1 MPTLIRSSVASDIPR
16 LTAIYAHH
24 VEHGSGSFEL
34 VAPDAPE
41 MSRRRMAVLENQL
54 PYLVAE
60 VDGVVMGYAYAN
72 LFRPR
77 PAYRFL
83 VENSVYIDH
92 QASRSGLGR
101 ALMAEIIQRCE
112 ATGAR
117 QMIAVIGDSA
127 NQGSIRLHQSLGFE
141 KVGLIRSSGW
151 KHERWLDT
159 VMMQRALGLGD
170 QTTPTIHQSP

>member
-1 MPTLIRSSVASDIPR
+1 MTALIRPSQDGDVPR

-34 VAPDAPE
+34 SAPDEPE
-41 MSRRRMAVLENQL
+41 MARRRMAVLENHL

-60 VDGVVMGYAYAN
+60 VGGEVMGYAYAN

-92 QASRSGLGR
+92 AAQRLSLGR
-101 ALMAEIIQRCE
+101 ALMAELILRCE
-112 ATGAR
+112 TQGAR
-117 QMIAVIGDSA
+117 QMVAVIGDSA
-127 NQGSIRLHQSLGFE
+127 NLGSIRLHQGLGFE
-141 KVGLIRSSGW
+141 QVGLIRSSGW
-151 KHERWLDT
+151 KHQRWLDT

-170 QTTPTIHQSP
+170 LTPPDTGTP

>member
-1 MPTLIRSSVASDIPR
+1 MTTLIRSSQDGDVPR

-34 VAPDAPE
+34 SAPDEPE
-41 MSRRRMAVLENQL
+41 MARRRMAVLENQL

-60 VDGVVMGYAYAN
+60 VGGEVMGYAYAN

-92 QASRSGLGR
+92 AAQRLSLGR
-101 ALMAEIIQRCE
+101 ALMAELILRCE
-112 ATGAR
+112 TQGAR
-117 QMIAVIGDSA
+117 QMVAVIGDSA
-127 NQGSIRLHQSLGFE
+127 NLGSIRLHQGLGFE
-141 KVGLIRSSGW
+141 QVGLIRSSGW
-151 KHERWLDT
+151 KHQRWLDT

-170 QTTPTIHQSP
+170 LTTPTTETP

>member
-1 MPTLIRSSVASDIPR
+1 MTTLIRPSQDGDVPR

-34 VAPDAPE
+34 SAPDEPE
-41 MSRRRMAVLENQL
+41 MARRRMAVLDNHL

-60 VDGVVMGYAYAN
+60 LGGDVMGYAYAN

-83 VENSVYIDH
+83 VENSVYIDPAA
-92 QASRSGLGR
+92 QRLSLGR
-101 ALMAEIIQRCE
+101 ALMAELIQRCE
-112 ATGAR
+112 AQGAR

-127 NQGSIRLHQSLGFE
+127 NLGSIRLHQGLGFE
-141 KVGLIRSSGW
+141 QVGLISSSGW
-151 KHERWLDT
+151 KHQRWLDT

-170 QTTPTIHQSP
+170 LTPPHTGTP

>member
-1 MPTLIRSSVASDIPR
+1 MPTLIRPSVASDVPR

-34 VAPDAPE
+34 VAPDEPE
-41 MSRRRMAVLENQL
+41 MARRRMGVLENGL
-54 PYLVAE
+54 PYWVAE
-60 VDGVVMGYAYAN
+60 VDGTVMGYAYAN

-92 QASRSGLGR
+92 RTPRSGLGR
-101 ALMAEIIQRCE
+101 ALMAEIIQLCE
-112 ATGAR
+112 DKGAR
-117 QMIAVIGDSA
+117 QMVAVIGDSA

-141 KVGLIRSSGW
+141 QVGLIRSSGW

-159 VMMQRALGLGD
+159 VLMQRALGSGD
-170 QTTPTIHQSP
+170 LTTPTPEAL

>member
-1 MPTLIRSSVASDIPR
+1 MTTLIRPSQDGDVPR

-24 VEHGSGSFEL
+24 VEHGRGSFEL
-34 VAPDAPE
+34 SAPDESE
-41 MSRRRMAVLENQL
+41 MARRRLAVLENHL

-60 VDGVVMGYAYAN
+60 LGGEVMGYAYAN

-83 VENSVYIDH
+83 VENSVYIDPAA
-92 QASRSGLGR
+92 QRLSLGR
-101 ALMAEIIQRCE
+101 ALMAELIQRCE
-112 ATGAR
+112 AQGAR

-127 NQGSIRLHQSLGFE
+127 NLGSIRLHQGLGFE
-141 KVGLIRSSGW
+141 QVGLISSSGW
-151 KHERWLDT
+151 KHQRWLDT

-170 QTTPTIHQSP
+170 LTPPHTGTP

>member
-1 MPTLIRSSVASDIPR
+1 MTTLIRPSQDGDVPR

-34 VAPDAPE
+34 SAPDESE
-41 MSRRRMAVLENQL
+41 MARRRLAVLENHL
-54 PYLVAE
+54 PDLVAE
-60 VDGVVMGYAYAN
+60 LGGEVMGYAYAN

-92 QASRSGLGR
+92 AAQRLSLGR
-101 ALMAEIIQRCE
+101 ALMAELIQRCE
-112 ATGAR
+112 AQGAR

-127 NQGSIRLHQSLGFE
+127 NLGSIRLHQGLGFE
-141 KVGLIRSSGW
+141 QVGLISSSGW
-151 KHERWLDT
+151 KHQRWLDT

-170 QTTPTIHQSP
+170 LTPPHTGTP

>member
-1 MPTLIRSSVASDIPR
+1 MPILIRPSVASDVPR

-34 VAPDAPE
+34 VAPDEPE
-41 MSRRRMAVLENQL
+41 MARRRMGVLDNGL
-54 PYLVAE
+54 PYWVAE
-60 VDGVVMGYAYAN
+60 VDGTVMGYAYAN

-92 QASRSGLGR
+92 RTPRSGLGR
-101 ALMAEIIQRCE
+101 ALMAEIIQLCE
-112 ATGAR
+112 DKGAR
-117 QMIAVIGDSA
+117 QMVAVIGDSA

-141 KVGLIRSSGW
+141 QVGLIRSSGW

-159 VMMQRALGLGD
+159 VLMQRALGSGD
-170 QTTPTIHQSP
+170 LTTPTPEAL

>member
-1 MPTLIRSSVASDIPR
+1 MTTLIRPSQDGDVPR

-34 VAPDAPE
+34 SAPDESE
-41 MSRRRMAVLENQL
+41 MARRRLAVLENHL

-60 VDGVVMGYAYAN
+60 LGGEVMGYAYAN

-92 QASRSGLGR
+92 AAQRLSLGR
-101 ALMAEIIQRCE
+101 ALMAELIQRCE
-112 ATGAR
+112 AQGAR

-127 NQGSIRLHQSLGFE
+127 NLGSIRLHQGLGFE
-141 KVGLIRSSGW
+141 QVGLISSSGW
-151 KHERWLDT
+151 KHQRWLDT

-170 QTTPTIHQSP
+170 LTPPHTGTP

>member
-1 MPTLIRSSVASDIPR
+1 MTTLIRSSQDGDVPR

-34 VAPDAPE
+34 SAPDEPE
-41 MSRRRMAVLENQL
+41 MARRRMAVLENQL

-60 VDGVVMGYAYAN
+60 VGGEVMGYAYAN

-92 QASRSGLGR
+92 AAQRLSLGR
-101 ALMAEIIQRCE
+101 ALMAELILRCE
-112 ATGAR
+112 AQGAR
-117 QMIAVIGDSA
+117 QMVAVIGDSA
-127 NQGSIRLHQSLGFE
+127 NIGSIRLHQGLGFE
-141 KVGLIRSSGW
+141 QVGLIRSSGW
-151 KHERWLDT
+151 KHQRWLDT

-170 QTTPTIHQSP
+170 LTTPTTETP

>member
-1 MPTLIRSSVASDIPR
+1 MTTLIRPSQDGDVPR

-34 VAPDAPE
+34 SAPDEPE
-41 MSRRRMAVLENQL
+41 MARRRMAVLENHL

-60 VDGVVMGYAYAN
+60 VGGAVMGYAYAN

-77 PAYRFL
+77 QAYRFL
-83 VENSVYIDH
+83 VENSVYIDPAA
-92 QASRSGLGR
+92 QRLSLGR
-101 ALMAEIIQRCE
+101 ALMAELIQRCE
-112 ATGAR
+112 AQGAR

-127 NQGSIRLHQSLGFE
+127 NLSSIRLHQGLGFE
-141 KVGLIRSSGW
+141 QVGLISSSGW
-151 KHERWLDT
+151 KHQRWLDT

-170 QTTPTIHQSP
+170 LTPPHTGTP

>member
-1 MPTLIRSSVASDIPR
+1 MTTLIRPSQDGDVPR

-34 VAPDAPE
+34 SAPDEPE
-41 MSRRRMAVLENQL
+41 MARRRMAVLDNHL

-60 VDGVVMGYAYAN
+60 LGGDVMGYAYAN

-83 VENSVYIDH
+83 VENSVYIDPAA
-92 QASRSGLGR
+92 QRLSLGR
-101 ALMAEIIQRCE
+101 ALMAELIQRCE
-112 ATGAR
+112 AQGAR

-127 NQGSIRLHQSLGFE
+127 NLSSIRLHQGLGFE
-141 KVGLIRSSGW
+141 HVGLIRSSGW
-151 KHERWLDT
+151 KHQRWLDT

-170 QTTPTIHQSP
+170 LTPPHTGTP

>member
-1 MPTLIRSSVASDIPR
+1 MTTLIRPSQDGDVPR

-34 VAPDAPE
+34 SAPDEPE
-41 MSRRRMAVLENQL
+41 MARRRMAVLDNHL

-60 VDGVVMGYAYAN
+60 LGGDVMGYAYAN

-83 VENSVYIDH
+83 VENSVYIDPAA
-92 QASRSGLGR
+92 QRLSLGR
-101 ALMAEIIQRCE
+101 ALMAELIQRCE
-112 ATGAR
+112 AQGAR

-127 NQGSIRLHQSLGFE
+127 NLSSIRLHQGLGFE
-141 KVGLIRSSGW
+141 QVGLISSSGW
-151 KHERWLDT
+151 KHQRWLDT

-170 QTTPTIHQSP
+170 LTTPHSGTP

>member
-1 MPTLIRSSVASDIPR
+1 MTTLIRPSQDGDVPR

-34 VAPDAPE
+34 SAPDEPE
-41 MSRRRMAVLENQL
+41 MARRRMAVLDNHL

-60 VDGVVMGYAYAN
+60 LGGDVMGYAYAN

-83 VENSVYIDH
+83 VENSVYIDPAA
-92 QASRSGLGR
+92 QRLSLGR
-101 ALMAEIIQRCE
+101 TLMAELIRRCE
-112 ATGAR
+112 AQGAR

-127 NQGSIRLHQSLGFE
+127 NLGSIRLHQGLGFE
-141 KVGLIRSSGW
+141 QVGLISSSGW
-151 KHERWLDT
+151 KHQRWLDT

-170 QTTPTIHQSP
+170 LTPPHTGTP

>member
-1 MPTLIRSSVASDIPR
+1 MTPLIRASQASDVPR

-24 VEHGSGSFEL
+24 VAHGSGSFEL
-34 VAPDAPE
+34 HAPDEPE
-41 MSRRRMAVLENQL
+41 MARRRMAVLENQL

-60 VDGVVMGYAYAN
+60 VDGIVMGYAYAN

-92 QASRSGLGR
+92 QVPKMGLGR
-101 ALMAEIIQRCE
+101 ALMAELIQRCE
-112 ATGAR
+112 ARGAR
-117 QMIAVIGDSA
+117 QMIAVIGDSG
-127 NQGSIRLHQSLGFE
+127 NQGSIRLHQALGFE
-141 KVGLIRSSGW
+141 HVGLIRSSGW

-170 QTTPTIHQSP
+170 LTTPTKETI

>member
-1 MPTLIRSSVASDIPR
+1 MTTLIRPSQAGDVPR

-24 VEHGSGSFEL
+24 VVHGSGSFEL
-34 VAPDAPE
+34 ISPDEPE
-41 MSRRRMAVLENQL
+41 MARRRLAVLENTL

-60 VDGVVMGYAYAN
+60 VDGVVLGYAYAN

-92 QASRSGLGR
+92 TAQRLKLGR
-101 ALMAEIIQRCE
+101 ALMAELIQRCE
-112 ATGAR
+112 AQGAR

-127 NQGSIRLHQSLGFE
+127 NLGSIRLHQALGFE
-141 KVGLIRSSGW
+141 QVGLIRSSGW
-151 KHERWLDT
+151 KHHRWLDT

-170 QTTPTIHQSP
+170 LTTPTTEKP

>member
-1 MPTLIRSSVASDIPR
+1 MTTLIRTSQESDMSC

-34 VAPDAPE
+34 SAPNVQE
-41 MSRRRMAVLENQL
+41 MARRRTAVLENGL

-60 VDGVVMGYAYAN
+60 VNGAVMGYAYAN

-92 QASRSGLGR
+92 TAQRLSLGR
-101 ALMAEIIQRCE
+101 ALMAELIQRCE
-112 ATGAR
+112 AQGAR

-127 NQGSIRLHQSLGFE
+127 NLGSIRLHQGLGFE
-141 KVGLIRSSGW
+141 HVGLIRSSGW
-151 KHERWLDT
+151 KHQRWLDT

-170 QTTPTIHQSP
+170 LTTPKTETL

>member
-1 MPTLIRSSVASDIPR
+1 MTTLIRSSQDGDVPR

-34 VAPDAPE
+34 SAPDEPE
-41 MSRRRMAVLENQL
+41 MARRRMAVLENHL

-60 VDGVVMGYAYAN
+60 VGGEVMGYAYAN

-92 QASRSGLGR
+92 AAQRLSLGR
-101 ALMAEIIQRCE
+101 ALMAELILRCE
-112 ATGAR
+112 TQGAR
-117 QMIAVIGDSA
+117 QMVAVIGDSA
-127 NQGSIRLHQSLGFE
+127 NLGSIRLHQGLGFE
-141 KVGLIRSSGW
+141 QVGLIRSSGW
-151 KHERWLDT
+151 KHQRWLDT

-170 QTTPTIHQSP
+170 LTTPTTETP

>member
-1 MPTLIRSSVASDIPR
+1 MPTLIRPSVASDVSR

-34 VAPDAPE
+34 VAPDEPE
-41 MSRRRMAVLENQL
+41 MARRRMGVLDNGL
-54 PYLVAE
+54 PYWVAE
-60 VDGVVMGYAYAN
+60 VDGTVMGYAYAN

-92 QASRSGLGR
+92 RTPRSGLGR

-112 ATGAR
+112 AKGAR
-117 QMIAVIGDSA
+117 QMVAVIGDSA

-141 KVGLIRSSGW
+141 QVGLIRSSGW
-151 KHERWLDT
+151 KHDRWLDT
-159 VMMQRALGLGD
+159 VMMQRALGSGD
-170 QTTPTIHQSP
+170 LTTPTPKAL

>member
-1 MPTLIRSSVASDIPR
+1 MTTLIRSSQDGDVPR

-34 VAPDAPE
+34 SAPDEPE
-41 MSRRRMAVLENQL
+41 MARRRMAVLENQL

-60 VDGVVMGYAYAN
+60 IGGEVMGYAYAN

-92 QASRSGLGR
+92 SAQRLSLGR
-101 ALMAEIIQRCE
+101 ALMAELILRCE
-112 ATGAR
+112 AQGAR
-117 QMIAVIGDSA
+117 QMVAVIGDSA
-127 NQGSIRLHQSLGFE
+127 NLGSIRLHQGLGFE
-141 KVGLIRSSGW
+141 QVGLIRSSGW
-151 KHERWLDT
+151 KHQRWLDT

-170 QTTPTIHQSP
+170 LTTPTTETP

>member
-1 MPTLIRSSVASDIPR
+1 MTPLIRPSQDGDVPR

-34 VAPDAPE
+34 SAPDEPE
-41 MSRRRMAVLENQL
+41 MARRRMAVLENHL

-60 VDGVVMGYAYAN
+60 VGGEVMGYAYAN

-92 QASRSGLGR
+92 AAQRLSLGR
-101 ALMAEIIQRCE
+101 ALMAELILRCE
-112 ATGAR
+112 TQGAR
-117 QMIAVIGDSA
+117 QMVAVIGDSA
-127 NQGSIRLHQSLGFE
+127 NLGSIRLHQGLGFE
-141 KVGLIRSSGW
+141 QVGLIRSSGW
-151 KHERWLDT
+151 KHQRWLDT

-170 QTTPTIHQSP
+170 LTTPTTETP